1 MPIARHR
8 PRRFHS
14 RFHSPAVTSYGRAD
28 SFSVDYIIHVL
39 KAPITNLSSALSPLL
54 FFFFTSLL
62 FSFSF
67 LFIASFASD
76 ELACPVTRRGD
87 FVSFDLSKREEGSKE
102 EREGGE
108 NRRTLFGFS
117 CALARPEI
125 STRLSFDTTL
135 SETDLAFERDFYR
148 RMEECRWSIGG
159 PRAARAH
166 VSTLPA
172 TLPDVLF
179 SVQTKLKTF
188 VTPALTVP

>member
-67 LFIASFASD
+67 LFIASF

-87 FVSFDLSKREEGSKE
+87 FVSFDLSKREEG
-102 EREGGE
+102 REGGRGKQTDTLRFFVCARSTGDFHTPLFRHHALG
-108 NRRTLFGFS
+108 NRFSLREGFLS
-117 CALARPEI
+117 ADGGMSVVDRWPTRGSSPRFDFACNPARRFI
-125 STRLSFDTTL
+125 LRAN
-135 SETDLAFERDFYR
+135 ETE
-148 RMEECRWSIGG
+148 
-159 PRAARAH
+159 
-166 VSTLPA
+166 
-172 TLPDVLF
+172 
-179 SVQTKLKTF
+179 TF